1 MDTMTFPFVALT
13 DSDSVK
19 IAALKTLAVTQ
30 VAQRDRVLIESYDK
44 DIGVH
49 YLKSE
54 KGTKSDA
61 VLKPISKASKPCDEK
76 TTTLDALTPENAS
89 KAKEMPLNDESET
102 SEPIADEKPVIEQR
116 AKRFTKK
123 PVITLKKTSEP
134 IAEKPCEK
142 PTCAKDSQSEIFA
155 YLDSLTPS
163 EVFELLDSDELS
175 SETWQ
180 AWKASR
186 KAQKPLKRVTLK
198 PTGKPS
204 KEPSSFGKSDTLTEE
219 ALNHYLKINDESL
232 FEKYEWLEDLI
243 EDLREAYTKKI
254 GVNKCQSIW
263 ANACKAIKE
272 SLGVQCNPRP
282 TLEECILSIEE

>member
-30 VAQRDRVLIESYDK
+30 VAQRDRVLIESYDR
-44 DIGVH
+44 DIGTH

-54 KGTKSDA
+54 KGSKSDA
-61 VLKPISKASKPCDEK
+61 PLKPISTASKPVLPEK
-76 TTTLDALTPENAS
+76 ATLGEETPENAS
-89 KAKEMPLNDESET
+89 KGKETALESE
-102 SEPIADEKPVIEQR
+102 SEPSEPDADKKPAIEQR

-123 PVITLKKTSEP
+123 PVITIKKESEP
-134 IAEKPCEK
+134 PQEKPCEK

-155 YLDSLTPS
+155 YLDTLTSS
-163 EVFELLDSDELS
+163 EVFELLDSDQLS
-175 SETWQ
+175 SETWK
-180 AWKASR
+180 AWKDSR

-204 KEPSSFGKSDTLTEE
+204 KEPSSFGKSDILTQE
-219 ALNHYLKINDESL
+219 ALDHYLHINDESL
-232 FEKYEWLEDLI
+232 FEKYDWLEELQ
-243 EDLREAYTKKI
+243 EDLRAAYTKKI
-254 GVNKCQSIW
+254 GVNKCQSVW
-263 ANACKAIKE
+263 ANACKSIKE

-282 TLEECILSIEE
+282 TLEECVLSIEE